1 MFNKFENYFTLAS
14 NNIIDKKRVKLGN
27 PGVCVCKNIY
37 IKQKLG

>member
-27 PGVCVCKNIY
+27 PGVRVCKNIY